1 MESAEL
7 DPLPEVRPSEED
19 WRSEDDEDDDD
30 DDDDEVDEVDEVD
43 ESELEELG
51 ELDELSVSE
60 VESEV
65 VPELLVLDVVVLP
78 LLAVVSASACIVPTR
93 ANTPAAAASVTA
105 AARAAVRRVPRRTA
119 ATAPLSPDFSPCTLS
134 VMTDPLLR
142 DSLSR
147 ITFGYRPE
155 RSL

>member
-1 MESAEL
+1 MESAE
-7 DPLPEVRPSEED
+7 PLPEVSPSEED
-19 WRSEDDEDDDD
+19 WRSEEDEEEDEDDEDDEESVDLEVE
-30 DDDDEVDEVDEVD
+30 DE
-43 ESELEELG
+43 
-51 ELDELSVSE
+51 ELSVFE
-60 VESEV
+60 VESELF
-65 VPELLVLDVVVLP
+65 PELLELDVVPLP
-78 LLAVVSASACIVPTR
+78 LLAVVSASDCIVPTR

-119 ATAPLSPDFSPCTLS
+119 AAAPLSPDFSPCTLS

>member
-1 MESAEL
+1 MESEE
-7 DPLPEVRPSEED
+7 PLPEVSPSEED
-19 WRSEDDEDDDD
+19 CRSDEDDEDDDELDESVDLD
-30 DDDDEVDEVDEVD
+30 DEDDEVE
-43 ESELEELG
+43 
-51 ELDELSVSE
+51 ELSVLE
-60 VESEV
+60 LELL
-65 VPELLVLDVVVLP
+65 PELLALDVVPLP
-78 LLAVVSASACIVPTR
+78 LAAVSASDCTVPTR

-119 ATAPLSPDFSPCTLS
+119 AAAPFSPCRSLGCLRCTLS

>member
-1 MESAEL
+1 MEL

-19 WRSEDDEDDDD
+19 WRSEED
-30 DDDDEVDEVDEVD
+30 
-43 ESELEELG
+43 ELEELE
-51 ELDELSVSE
+51 ELDEPDEPVDFEEEDEELSVSE
-60 VESEV
+60 DELELL
-65 VPELLVLDVVVLP
+65 PELLELDVVPLP
-78 LLAVVSASACIVPTR
+78 LLAVVSASDCIVPTR

>member
-1 MESAEL
+1 ME
-7 DPLPEVRPSEED
+7 PLPVVSPSEED
-19 WRSEDDEDDDD
+19 CRSEEDDEDDEDDDELD
-30 DDDDEVDEVDEVD
+30 ESVDLDDEVDEVEV
-43 ESELEELG
+43 E
-51 ELDELSVSE
+51 ELSVLE
-60 VESEV
+60 LELL
-65 VPELLVLDVVVLP
+65 PELLALDVVP
-78 LLAVVSASACIVPTR
+78 LLLAAVSASDCTVPTR

-105 AARAAVRRVPRRTA
+105 AAKAAVRRVPRRTA
-119 ATAPLSPDFSPCTLS
+119 ATAPSSPCRSPGCLRCTLS

>member
-1 MESAEL
+1 ME
-7 DPLPEVRPSEED
+7 PLPEVSPPEEDCRSEED
-19 WRSEDDEDDDD
+19 DDEDDEDDDELD
-30 DDDDEVDEVDEVD
+30 ESVDLDDDEVEVEV
-43 ESELEELG
+43 E
-51 ELDELSVSE
+51 ELSVLE
-60 VESEV
+60 
-65 VPELLVLDVVVLP
+65 PELLPELLALDVVPL
-78 LLAVVSASACIVPTR
+78 LLAVVSASDCIVPTR

-119 ATAPLSPDFSPCTLS
+119 AAAPFSPCRSPGCLRCTLS

>member
-19 WRSEDDEDDDD
+19 WRSEDDEDDEDE
-30 DDDDEVDEVDEVD
+30 DDEDDEDDELELEEPD
-43 ESELEELG
+43 ELEEL
-51 ELDELSVSE
+51 SVSD
-60 VESEV
+60 VELELL
-65 VPELLVLDVVVLP
+65 PELLELDVVPLP
-78 LLAVVSASACIVPTR
+78 LLAVVSASDCIVPTR

-119 ATAPLSPDFSPCTLS
+119 AAAPRSPDFSPCTLS

>member
-1 MESAEL
+1 MEL
-7 DPLPEVRPSEED
+7 GPLPEVSPSEED
-19 WRSEDDEDDDD
+19 RRSEDDELEEL
-30 DDDDEVDEVDEVD
+30 DESVDWEDEEVSVLEA
-43 ESELEELG
+43 ESELF
-51 ELDELSVSE
+51 
-60 VESEV
+60 
-65 VPELLVLDVVVLP
+65 PELLELDVVPVP
-78 LLAVVSASACIVPTR
+78 LLAAVSASDCMVPTR

-119 ATAPLSPDFSPCTLS
+119 ATAPLSRDFSPCTLS

-147 ITFGYRPE
+147 ITFGHRPE